1 MPDKSQNI
9 NINYKFNTQD
19 IDKLNASV
27 SRANAATNGL
37 QQGAQQA
44 GQKISTEFRKAI
56 PSIEGMRI
64 NLARLKT
71 QLDLSTNPAST
82 AKLSAEFKK
91 LKTELDAATKS
102 AYNLASAQKQT
113 AASTQSMASQFG
125 NLYQA
130 TKLILTAGIAKEIVS
145 ISLEMARLAGN
156 VDGVSRAFKNQIP
169 NSVSLLDRL
178 RKATQGTVGD
188 LDLMQRALKAQ
199 NFGIDVQRLPE
210 LLEFAAIRAQQ
221 TGESVDYLVNSI
233 VDGLGRKSL
242 LKLDNLGI
250 SASRLKEEFNG
261 ASLASLSVAQV
272 TEGVANIVREETE
285 KMGGYVK
292 TSATAVDQLAV
303 SWEKLRISL
312 AQRLELGTSGLTE
325 FLNSSLQGLRSLVV
339 GSKELFLEEARRLG
353 AADALR
359 VVESKEYKAFA
370 DNQQGKFDLIQQ
382 EINSRVQLLGR
393 YNDNISALKEERKQ
407 IDDNN
412 PYDKRIDVLTKQI
425 RAYNDNKVV
434 IASTI
439 LALKEYLKAL
449 DLTNQKEQ
457 ESIVTIQ
464 TLRDQLKALQEQ
476 REEQTFIG
484 NTKELDR
491 LQREILLLDDRILK
505 IADNIKWQ
513 KQWDRSREESALA
526 ALNQAEAE
534 KKLGDEIDKLTQK
547 FAGGTIAFSTG
558 DLLGK
563 TDAKE
568 TFDTDALEEAI
579 KELAV
584 FGEEAVAG
592 LNEMAPEWII
602 RIRLG
607 FQGKGGDTSELQ
619 KMINEELLNLRNTAF
634 ESGLDLLHAEVDAEA
649 NALKERLKQTEDFY
663 AEQQLLAGDNEKA
676 KQRLRLEE
684 ERETAKIRN
693 EIARKEKQARRTHIL
708 IDIAAGIAKALATY
722 PWPYALIPA
731 AAVAVQG
738 AAQLA
743 IVNRAPTSF
752 AEGVIDL
759 KGPGTSKSDSIPANL
774 SKGESVMTAWETRHA
789 GQVLREVR
797 AKKLDDRI
805 LRDLRTGGREPIQVL
820 NDERIIKAIKDQKP
834 PDVVKIGSTL
844 YDVRKQTETYKKR
857 IRNSS
862 LSI

>member
-1 MPDKSQNI
+1 MADKSQNI
-9 NINYKFNTQD
+9 NINYKFNTQEL
-19 IDKLNASV
+19 DKLNASV
-27 SRANAATNGL
+27 GRANAATNGL

-44 GQKISTEFRKAI
+44 GQKISSEFRKAI

-82 AKLSAEFKK
+82 AKLSAEFKR

-113 AASTQSMASQFG
+113 AASTQSMATQFG

-130 TKLILTAGIAKEIVS
+130 TKLILTAGIAKEVVS

-156 VDGVSRAFKNQIP
+156 VDGVSRAFKSQIP

-292 TSATAVDQLAV
+292 TSATAVEQLTV

-325 FLNSSLQGLRSLVV
+325 FLNTSLQGLRNLVV

-382 EINSRVQLLGR
+382 EINSRVQLIGR
-393 YNDNISALKEERKQ
+393 YNDNINALKEERKQ

-439 LALKEYLKAL
+439 LALKEYLAAL
-449 DLTNQKEQ
+449 DLTDQKEN

-491 LQREILLLDDRILK
+491 LQREILLLEDRIVK
-505 IADNIKWQ
+505 IDDNIKWQ
-513 KQWDRSREESALA
+513 KQWDRSKEESALS
-526 ALNQAEAE
+526 ALNEAAAE
-534 KKLGDEIDKLTQK
+534 KELEKAIEGVNNKIGEQIGKAPDLKDSMDEL
-547 FAGGTIAFSTG
+547 
-558 DLLGK
+558 
-563 TDAKE
+563 DAS
-568 TFDTDALEEAI
+568 I
-579 KELAV
+579 KE
-584 FGEEAVAG
+584 VAETIEFTTG
-592 LNEMAPEWII
+592 KEFLI
-602 RIRLG
+602 RLRLG
-607 FQGKGGDTSELQ
+607 FQGKGGDASELQ
-619 KMINEELLNLRNTAF
+619 KMVNDQLLELRTVAF
-634 ESGLDLLHAEVDAEA
+634 DSGVDFLHAEVEAEA

-663 AEQQLLAGDNEKA
+663 SEQQLLAGDNEKA
-676 KQRLRLEE
+676 KQQLRVKE
-684 ERETAKIRN
+684 ERETARLRN
-693 EIARKEKQARRTHIL
+693 EIARKEKQAKRTHIL

-731 AAVAVQG
+731 AAVALQG
-738 AAQLA
+738 GIQLA
-743 IVNRAPTSF
+743 AVNRAPANF
-752 AEGVIDL
+752 AEGVINL

-805 LRDLRTGGREPIQVL
+805 LRDLRNGGREPIQVL